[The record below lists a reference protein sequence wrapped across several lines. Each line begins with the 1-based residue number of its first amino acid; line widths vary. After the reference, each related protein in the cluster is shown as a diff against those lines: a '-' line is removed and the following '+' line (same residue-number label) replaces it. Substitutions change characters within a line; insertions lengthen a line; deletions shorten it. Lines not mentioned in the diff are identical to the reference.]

1 MAREWIA
8 FFSQTGSEIVSL
20 GNALGKLPT
29 EIVYNEKPIYKNDI
43 NINIDKYTSVPNRPS
58 VEDYERVLSKY
69 DNPLVTLH
77 GWLRIVPP
85 EICSKYEIFNGH
97 PGLIDEYPELKGKDP
112 QEKAY
117 RLGLQEGGSVVH
129 RVTEGVDEGE
139 ILYSTKASL
148 KGLDLNGVYSILR
161 ETSMVSWMK
170 FFTKVFYEEGYCSSW
185 EFEYWKEYDL
195 RTIEDEVN

>member
-20 GNALGKLPT
+20 GNALGKMPT

-43 NINIDKYTSVPNRPS
+43 NQNIDKYTLLPNRPT
-58 VEDYERVLSKY
+58 VEDYERILSKY

-117 RLGLQEGGSVVH
+117 RLGLQEGGSVIH

-148 KGLDLNGVYSILR
+148 KGLDLNGVYNILR

-195 RTIEDEVN
+195 RTTEDEVN

>member
-148 KGLDLNGVYSILR
+148 KGLDLNGVYNILR

>member
-20 GNALGKLPT
+20 GNALGKMPT

-43 NINIDKYTSVPNRPS
+43 NQNIDKYTLLPNRPT
-58 VEDYERVLSKY
+58 VEDYERILSKY

-117 RLGLQEGGSVVH
+117 RFGLQEGGSVIH

-195 RTIEDEVN
+195 RTTEDEVN

>member
-1 MAREWIA
+1 MARAHIT
-8 FFSQTGSEIVSL
+8 FFSQTGSEIVTLSRLL
-20 GNALGKLPT
+20 GAWPT
-29 EIVYNEKPIYKNDI
+29 EIVYNEKPGFKNKI
-43 NINIDKYTSVPNRPS
+43 NPKIGKYTLLPNRPS

-69 DNPLVTLH
+69 DNPIVTLH

-85 EICSKYEIFNGH
+85 EICSKYEIYNGH
-97 PGLIDEYPELKGKDP
+97 PGLIDEYPELKGKNP

-117 RLGLQEGGSVVH
+117 RLGLEEGGSVVH

-148 KGLDLNGVYSILR
+148 KGLDLNGVYDILR

-170 FFTKVFYEEGYCSSW
+170 FFTRLYYEEGYIPGW

-195 RTIEDEVN
+195 RTIEDEAD

>member
-20 GNALGKLPT
+20 GNALGKMPT

-43 NINIDKYTSVPNRPS
+43 NQNIDKYTLLPNRPS

-117 RLGLQEGGSVVH
+117 RLGLQEGGSVIH

-148 KGLDLNGVYSILR
+148 KGLDLNGVYNILR

-195 RTIEDEVN
+195 RTTEDEIN